1 MIRTSGIRR
10 ALAAVVGL
18 ALAGS
23 LTAFASAGPASAA
36 DAEVTKAA
44 LLSAGD
50 LDKAGWDDTSAF
62 DEVAADE
69 LLTQCSGDLPYWA
82 HGFEALQ
89 RRGFQKGSD
98 PVFGTELVM
107 AFRTSHDAKAYAS
120 DFADD
125 VDPACVY
132 TYGAKRWDVRSA
144 ADVHLAH
151 RAQHAQTWTVRDT
164 TTTGLQ
170 TLSITLVRT
179 HERVV
184 LLWLS
189 GEKSADPTRSLD
201 LARLTQRAADRS
213 IG

>member
-1 MIRTSGIRR
+1 MIKTSGIRR
-10 ALAAVVGL
+10 AVAAVVGL

-36 DAEVTKAA
+36 DAEVTRAA

-50 LDKAGWDDTSAF
+50 LEKAGWADTSAF
-62 DEVAADE
+62 KEVAADL
-69 LLTQCSGDLPYWA
+69 LLTQCGGDLPYWA

-89 RRGFQKGSD
+89 RRGFQKGTD

-120 DFADD
+120 DYADD
-125 VDPACVY
+125 VDSACVY

-144 ADVHLAH
+144 ADLHLAH

-164 TTTGLQ
+164 TTAGLQ
-170 TLSITLVRT
+170 TLSITVVRT
-179 HERVV
+179 HERVA
-184 LLWLS
+184 LLWLV
-189 GEKSADPTRSLD
+189 GEKGADPRRSLHLD
-201 LARLTQRAADRS
+201 QVVQRATDRMEA
-213 IG
+213 